1 MFNIRTLLGSNKLR
15 DAYPK
20 INANFV
26 DTKDSLDILQAEQA
40 DFNSVLTEENEEWV
54 VE

>member
-1 MFNIRTLLGSNKLR
+1 MFDIKTLLGSDTLR
-15 DAYPK
+15 IAYPK
-20 INANFV
+20 INANTN
-26 DTKDSLDILQAEQA
+26 DTKDALTELQLQQE